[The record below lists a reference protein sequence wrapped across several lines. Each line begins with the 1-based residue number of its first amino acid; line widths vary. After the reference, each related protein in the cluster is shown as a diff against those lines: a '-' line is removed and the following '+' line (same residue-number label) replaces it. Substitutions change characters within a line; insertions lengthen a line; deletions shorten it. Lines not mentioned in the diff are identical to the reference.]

1 MATAVEHAML
11 PDPTDH
17 PAPAGDD
24 RSDLEKRIARLEA
37 QVTTLTNELQRL
49 VLQLG
54 MITRDRQLLNRFRAI
69 LDEAAAEEGAE
80 G

>member
-1 MATAVEHAML
+1 MSTATERAML
-11 PDPTDH
+11 PSDPNH

-24 RSDLEKRIARLEA
+24 RSDLEGRIASLEA
-37 QVTTLTNELQRL
+37 QVTMLTNELQRL

-54 MITRDRQLLNRFRAI
+54 LITRDRQLLNRFRAI